1 MKWPNLV
8 AGCVFLLILVFIE
21 PGNLNIPGNS
31 CQEFTATKKTSVMKK
46 AEMPNG
52 YLFTRS
58 YTNYIFVLLFLLYM
72 FDYIDRMVISSLF
85 PFLKAEWSLTDFQCG
100 GLVSAVYASIA
111 ICTFPVSVLIDR
123 WSRKKTVGL
132 MALIWGL
139 ATGLGA
145 FTSSFRQLF
154 STRTIIGVGE
164 AGYAPG
170 GSAMISA
177 MYPVEKRSWMLG
189 LWNASIPLGSAIGVA
204 IGGIIATHW
213 GWRHALGI
221 VAFPG
226 IIVAFLFFFVKDYK
240 TVDLLK
246 KAPSDVNPTRQ
257 NMVKMSVLDMLK
269 EFIQKPSLIFTY
281 FGIAGVVFTTTA
293 LLTWL
298 PTYFI
303 RVQGMEASPA
313 GVKSSAVMLLAIVGA
328 PLGGFLVDRWRKRR
342 INARLIFPAIT
353 TLVSAIIMFF
363 AFTVFAGKMQ
373 YLLLL
378 SVGISITAFVSAA
391 SAVTQDVVHAG
402 LRAISYAVAVVVQNL
417 LGAFLAPIVMGAIS
431 DATSI
436 QTAFNLLPVSL
447 LLASG
452 LFFAGSFFYEKDLS
466 KVVNVKL
473 EAV

>member
-1 MKWPNLV
+1 M
-8 AGCVFLLILVFIE
+8 
-21 PGNLNIPGNS
+21 
-31 CQEFTATKKTSVMKK
+31 KKTD
-46 AEMPNG
+46 MPNG
-52 YLFTRS
+52 YLFTKG

-85 PFLKAEWSLTDFQCG
+85 PFLKAEWNLTDFQCG

-111 ICTFPVSVLIDR
+111 IFTFPVSVLIDR

-132 MALIWGL
+132 MALVWGI

-145 FTSSFRQLF
+145 FTRSFRQLF
-154 STRTIIGVGE
+154 STRSIIGVGE

-177 MYPVEKRSWMLG
+177 MFPVEKRSWRLG

-221 VAFPG
+221 VAIPG
-226 IIVAFLFFFVKDYK
+226 LIISFLFFFVKDYK

-246 KAPSDVNPTRQ
+246 KVPSHSNSTSEH
-257 NMVKMSVLDMLK
+257 MVKMSLPDMLK

-281 FGIAGVVFTTTA
+281 FGIAGVVFATTA

-353 TLVSAIIMFF
+353 TLVSAFIMFF

-391 SAVTQDVVHAG
+391 AAVTQDVVHAG

-417 LGAFLAPIVMGAIS
+417 LGAFMAPIVMGAIS

-436 QTAFNLLPVSL
+436 QTAFNLLPISL
-447 LLASG
+447 LVASG
-452 LFFAGSFFYEKDLS
+452 LFFAGSFFYEKDFL
-466 KVVNVKL
+466 KVVPVKL
-473 EAV
+473 EVM